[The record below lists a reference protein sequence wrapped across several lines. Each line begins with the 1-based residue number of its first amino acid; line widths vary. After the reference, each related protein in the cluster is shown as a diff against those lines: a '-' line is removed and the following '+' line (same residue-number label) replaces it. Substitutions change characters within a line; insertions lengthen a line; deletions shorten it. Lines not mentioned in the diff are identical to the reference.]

1 MDDTLEPKDTEV
13 RLEQP
18 ESTELGI
25 TVTASGKTTSV
36 KAVQFSNAPDPMVT
50 ILSGMV
56 KLSLEHPLKA
66 DCPMAVTPE
75 GKVMDSKAVHLLN
88 VYEGSLVRPSG
99 SVTLVSEVQFWNI
112 VVPNEVTWL
121 PITIDE
127 SDVQ

>member
-1 MDDTLEPKDTEV
+1 
-13 RLEQP
+13 
-18 ESTELGI
+18 
-25 TVTASGKTTSV
+25 
-36 KAVQFSNAPDPMVT
+36 
-50 ILSGMV
+50 
-56 KLSLEHPLKA
+56 
-66 DCPMAVTPE
+66 MAVTPE
-75 GKVMDSKAVHLLN
+75 GNVMDSKAVHLLN